1 MTDRK
6 QAEADREKFVTLV
19 ENSRDF
25 IGMCDL
31 NGVPFFVNRAGLEL
45 VGLDSIEQARATP
58 VRDFFFPEDQ
68 TRIMEE
74 FFPMVQKNGHGEIE
88 VRFRHFKTG
97 AARWMAYKVL
107 LLTNAAGQPFGFATV
122 SQDVTERK
130 RLADDLSNLATHLSE
145 TDRRKDEFLAIL
157 AHELRNPLAPIS
169 NAMNLL
175 RVADGDSE
183 AVQLASQMLERQ
195 VRQMTRLVDD
205 LLDVSRIT
213 RGKIELRKERIELAS
228 IISQAVEANRAL
240 YTGMNHELTVT
251 LPPQPVYLNADRA
264 RLVQVV
270 SNLLNN
276 ACKFTDTSGHIWL
289 TVDLENNQTVIRL
302 RDSGIGIAAEHLPR
316 LFDMFTQVDSSLE
329 RSRDGLG
336 IGLTLVKTLV
346 EMHDGTVE
354 VRSDGLGHGSEFV
367 VRLPILVETPR
378 PRSSEILSEP
388 AATLTRRIL
397 IVDDNK
403 DGARSLAML
412 LKLFGHETEIAHDG
426 LKALE
431 AAERLHPDAVL
442 LDIGLPKLNGYE
454 VCRRIRAQPWGKDL
468 MLVAVSGWGQEEDLH
483 KSRDA
488 GFNHHIVK
496 PVDHDILMKLIA
508 ALPASTNPS
517 QQPPASDVDA
527 LTR

>member
-1 MTDRK
+1 
-6 QAEADREKFVTLV
+6 
-19 ENSRDF
+19 
-25 IGMCDL
+25 
-31 NGVPFFVNRAGLEL
+31 
-45 VGLDSIEQARATP
+45 
-58 VRDFFFPEDQ
+58 
-68 TRIMEE
+68 
-74 FFPMVQKNGHGEIE
+74 
-88 VRFRHFKTG
+88 
-97 AARWMAYKVL
+97 
-107 LLTNAAGQPFGFATV
+107 
-122 SQDVTERK
+122 
-130 RLADDLSNLATHLSE
+130 
-145 TDRRKDEFLAIL
+145 
-157 AHELRNPLAPIS
+157 
-169 NAMNLL
+169 
-175 RVADGDSE
+175 
-183 AVQLASQMLERQ
+183 
-195 VRQMTRLVDD
+195 
-205 LLDVSRIT
+205 
-213 RGKIELRKERIELAS
+213 
-228 IISQAVEANRAL
+228 
-240 YTGMNHELTVT
+240 MNHELTVT

-388 AATLTRRIL
+388 AATLARRIL

-426 LKALE
+426 FAALE
-431 AAERLHPDAVL
+431 TAERLRPDAVL

-468 MLVAVSGWGQEEDLH
+468 MLIAVSGWGQEEDLH

-517 QQPPASDVDA
+517 QQPPAADVDA